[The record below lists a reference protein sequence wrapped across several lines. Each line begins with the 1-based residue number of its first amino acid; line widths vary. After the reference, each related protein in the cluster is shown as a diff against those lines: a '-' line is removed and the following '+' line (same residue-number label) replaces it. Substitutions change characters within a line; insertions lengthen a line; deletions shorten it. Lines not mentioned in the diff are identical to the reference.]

1 MRGGGWT
8 VGDGDDFEKR
18 RGSAEERRD
27 GEGVYLGGGD
37 DVVKWWEA

>member
-27 GEGVYLGGGD
+27 GEGVGSIWGEEMT
-37 DVVKWWEA
+37 W